1 LTDDGGRVSVRCQD
15 HGQETEAPQER
26 RCPSPHHDA
35 DEAGI
40 GHAGSDQAR
49 SDQAGS
55 AKSRLARSRR
65 ARRTSNPLP
74 WIVGLG
80 GLAVLVL
87 AQVGVNVY
95 REATAPGD
103 RFPSQGNVH
112 VALGTATPAYNSDPP
127 TSGWHTPDLA
137 PWGSYLEPQPD
148 QRLVHNMEDGGVV
161 LWYAAGTPEENE
173 AHVAALE
180 EVVAGRYARTVIA
193 PREGMPTPYAL
204 TAWRRLQRFDT
215 VDVEAKQ
222 AFLAAYHGID
232 HHPR

>member
-1 LTDDGGRVSVRCQD
+1 MAKKPKRPKSDD
-15 HGQETEAPQER
+15 APR
-26 RCPSPHHDA
+26 PTTTPTKPA
-35 DEAGI
+35 AATPAATKPAAAKPAAG
-40 GHAGSDQAR
+40 
-49 SDQAGS
+49 
-55 AKSRLARSRR
+55 KSRLARSRR